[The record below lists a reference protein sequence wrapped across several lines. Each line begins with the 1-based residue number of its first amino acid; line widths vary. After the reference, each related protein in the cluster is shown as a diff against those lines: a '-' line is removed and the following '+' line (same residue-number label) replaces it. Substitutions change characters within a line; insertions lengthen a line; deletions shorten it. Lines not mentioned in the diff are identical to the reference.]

1 MRLLQKYPPIYP
13 PRYSVSLLGVPLVTE
28 YLEARTLA
36 DATNTNSLISV
47 IRQTSDALLTE
58 DEKGKQDIW
67 RTYVHA
73 LCQAANKNMGD
84 RSVIK
89 HLNTAPGWKPVQ
101 KAKPQDIL
109 AAAVYLGQ
117 FSRVK
122 DLLDSVSDAALWS
135 DYFGGSIQLAAGEG
149 HEQILIMLLEHG
161 TNLSGGRSS
170 KDNIPLYVSDKQV
183 LGTALEMA
191 SLAGHNQI
199 VRLLQESE
207 YIDRSG
213 YHYEWALKHAAHEGH
228 LSTVQIL
235 LDQWTSDRM
244 IIYEHILVN
253 ASLGGHIQIVQM
265 MLDLG
270 VKVNPESIAKPIH
283 HAARWGRHEVIE
295 LLLTRGAKQAGGFFG
310 TPLCEATRRGFI
322 QATQVLIDH
331 GAKIDDWWPS
341 PLIEAARYGQEH
353 IVQLLIDRGVNLN
366 FKKCGSM
373 ALCRATAEG
382 HESVVR
388 VLVKAGL
395 DVDERQRRPIGQS
408 IDSRRYK
415 RTGSYGEVFGEARS
429 IRSGAFQEQLRP
441 GPCDQ
446 DLSR

>member
-1 MRLLQKYPPIYP
+1 M
-13 PRYSVSLLGVPLVTE
+13 GVPLVAE

-58 DEKGKQDIW
+58 DEKGKQNIW

-84 RSVIK
+84 RSVIE
-89 HLNTAPGWKPVQ
+89 HLNRAPGWKPVQ
-101 KAKPQDIL
+101 VAKLQDIL

-122 DLLDSVSDAALWS
+122 DLLNSVSARWS

-161 TNLSGGRSS
+161 TNLSCGRSS
-170 KDNIPLYVSDKQV
+170 KDSIPLYASDEQV

-213 YHYEWALKHAAHEGH
+213 YHYEWALKHAAHEGR

-235 LDQWTSDRM
+235 LDQWTSLDRM
-244 IIYEHILVN
+244 ILYEHILVN
-253 ASLGGHIQIVQM
+253 ASLGGHVEIVQM

-270 VKVNPESIAKPIH
+270 AKVNPESIAKPIH

-295 LLLTRGAKQAGGFFG
+295 LLLTRGAKQAGGYFG

-366 FKKCGSM
+366 FKKSGSR
-373 ALCRATAEG
+373 ALCEAAAEG

-395 DVDERQRRPIGQS
+395 DVDGAN
-408 IDSRRYK
+408 D
-415 RTGSYGEVFGEARS
+415 GE
-429 IRSGAFQEQLRP
+429 
-441 GPCDQ
+441 
-446 DLSR
+446 